1 MKGLPGKLLPEERAL
16 TSAFQPR
23 GNVGRAGLGRA
34 PRPTAPPSP
43 PPGGGPAAQPPSQW
57 PGEMTD
63 SAAPPALPLCP
74 PPGSPP
80 QRRWLVP
87 TCPAVSAVSARA
99 VVGHPSGGG
108 HREWGG
114 TVGAGAARPGTSS
127 RASGRG
133 GSGGARSPHPFSLTA
148 PPFPWQ
154 KQSGVFP
161 HTRGFTPSA
170 FAEAGEKFFL
180 AYGRLLVIKHFFANE

>member
-108 HREWGG
+108 HRARGG
-114 TVGAGAARPGTSS
+114 APSGPALPGPARLPEQAAGEGAAGL
-127 RASGRG
+127 A
-133 GSGGARSPHPFSLTA
+133 A
-148 PPFPWQ
+148 PTPFP
-154 KQSGVFP
+154 
-161 HTRGFTPSA
+161 
-170 FAEAGEKFFL
+170 
-180 AYGRLLVIKHFFANE
+180 